1 MSMRKG
7 KITASKVR
15 TCDTVSAGA
24 FFPQAD
30 LQVPQKEMGEHTRQ
44 DMVMP
49 AGVCAP
55 FIMGHAQ
62 CRFRFLAALFHRP
75 PHPTQPHA

>member
-30 LQVPQKEMGEHTRQ
+30 VQVPQKEMGEHTRQ

-49 AGVCAP
+49 AGVFAH

-62 CRFRFLAALFHRP
+62 FRFRFLEALFNRP
-75 PHPTQPHA
+75 PHPTQPHE